1 MSERIE
7 CAGLSIDATLHAL
20 VTDEIAP
27 GTGITAEQFW
37 QGVADIW
44 ADLGPD
50 NTRLLAERDSLQ
62 SHIDQWHREHRDAP
76 WDAAAYQAFLTDIG
90 YLCPQPEPFQISTEG
105 VDPEIAQIAGP
116 QLVVPVMNARFAL
129 NAANARWG
137 SLYDALYGTDAIA
150 ETDGAERGGAYNAVR
165 GDRVIAW
172 ARRFLDTH
180 FPVRSRQSS
189 AGRRLRHH
197 RRRSG
202 DRTDRRVA
210 GSTGGRAAMG
220 GLYRESRH
228 AR

>member
-1 MSERIE
+1 MRGCSQSETRYSHK
-7 CAGLSIDATLHAL
+7 LIDGIAT
-20 VTDEIAP
+20 
-27 GTGITAEQFW
+27 TA
-37 QGVADIW
+37 
-44 ADLGPD
+44 
-50 NTRLLAERDSLQ
+50 T
-62 SHIDQWHREHRDAP
+62 HR

-165 GDRVIAW
+165 GERVIAW

-180 FPVRSRQSS
+180 FPVGQ
-189 AGRRLRHH
+189 
-197 RRRSG
+197 
-202 DRTDRRVA
+202 
-210 GSTGGRAAMG
+210 GSHQQATAYVIIDGALVIEQIDGSQGQLVDPGAMG
-220 GLYRESRH
+220 GLHRQSRH